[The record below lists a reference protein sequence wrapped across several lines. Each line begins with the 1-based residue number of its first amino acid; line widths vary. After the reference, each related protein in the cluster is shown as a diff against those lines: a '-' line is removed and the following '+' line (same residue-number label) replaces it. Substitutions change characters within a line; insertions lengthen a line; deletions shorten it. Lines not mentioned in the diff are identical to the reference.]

1 MWKRRAMNGLKGE
14 SFTETLRTL
23 EKEEKEKK
31 TENRT
36 KGPEEGRQR
45 VRKDERGKR
54 EKARK
59 LESKAKYLAQIFSK
73 LSY

>member
-31 TENRT
+31 KTENRT

-45 VRKDERGKR
+45 VREAKEKR
-54 EKARK
+54 R
-59 LESKAKYLAQIFSK
+59 ES
-73 LSY
+73 